1 MDIKRDP
8 AILKKKK
15 IRRGILGGLAV
26 VAVIVISVAVSRLEP
41 AAPSVERS
49 TLWYG
54 KVQRGNMTREVRGAG
69 TLVPEDIRWI
79 PATAPGRVER
89 ILLQPGAQV
98 DVGTAIL
105 ELDNPDLRSQM
116 ENAEMDWKTAQA
128 QLENQIATAK
138 TTRLQQENN
147 VANAQADFDF
157 AQADLKANQTLQQQ
171 GLVAEL
177 TIQQKVAAVARAR
190 NQLEL
195 AKRQLQAAVETE
207 QSTLAPARAT
217 VDQNK
222 TRFDQL
228 ARQVSELTVRSTMK
242 GQLQVV
248 NVEVGQQMG
257 TGAQL
262 VRVSDPTQLKAQ
274 IRIPETQTRDL
285 AIGLTAMIDTRNG
298 SPVRGHVDRIDPASE
313 GGTVGVDVILDEE
326 LPANARPAM
335 SVDGVVQLQVLTDIL
350 FVESP
355 AYGQENSTVLLF
367 KVDPQ
372 TSMAHRVPV
381 KIGVRSVQY
390 VEVLEGLKEGDEVVL
405 SDMGQWDAWDR
416 LQLK

>member
-116 ENAEMDWKTAQA
+116 ENAEMDWKTQQA
-128 QLENQIATAK
+128 QLEKAVADLQ
-138 TTRLQQENN
+138 TTRLQQENA
-147 VANAQADFDF
+147 VSDAQSNYDLAV
-157 AQADLKANQTLQQQ
+157 ADLQANRTLQEQ
-171 GLVAEL
+171 GLVAAL
-177 TIQQKVAAVARAR
+177 VVQR
-190 NQLEL
+190 
-195 AKRQLQAAVETE
+195 LQ
-207 QSTLAPARAT
+207 AT
-217 VDQNK
+217 VDQAKGRLDLAKKQLETATAMQESSLAPQRAQVDQAK